1 MAWIPIQNFMQSDL
15 FDSPDNACDVKY
27 IDTPIQGH
35 LLQAS
40 ITLTDAQFKSISLDD
55 AKNVIKKQLVHMLV
69 EGLIDKKMIAFT
81 KIDDPLNLTTIF
93 YARGFLVSDDK
104 VKLIRTLVK

>member
-1 MAWIPIQNFMQSDL
+1 MAWTQIQNLTQFDL
-15 FDSPDNACDVKY
+15 FDNPDNACDVKY

-35 LLQAS
+35 LVQAS
-40 ITLTDAQFKSISLDD
+40 ITMADEKILDD
-55 AKNVIKKQLVHMLV
+55 GKNDIKKQLLHMLAK
-69 EGLIDKKMIAFT
+69 ELLDKKMIAFT
-81 KIDDPLNLTTIF
+81 KIDDPVRLTTTF

>member
-1 MAWIPIQNFMQSDL
+1 MQSDL
-15 FDSPDNACDVKY
+15 FDNPDNACNVKY

-35 LLQAS
+35 LVQAS
-40 ITLTDAQFKSISLDD
+40 ITIADEKIQSLLLDD
-55 AKNVIKKQLVHMLV
+55 GKMTIKKQLVHMLA
-69 EGLIDKKMIAFT
+69 EALLDKRMVAFT
-81 KIDDPLNLTTIF
+81 KIDDPVHLTTTF

>member
-1 MAWIPIQNFMQSDL
+1 MANEKMLSV
-15 FDSPDNACDVKY
+15 A
-27 IDTPIQGH
+27 
-35 LLQAS
+35 
-40 ITLTDAQFKSISLDD
+40 LDD

-69 EGLIDKKMIAFT
+69 EELIDKKMIAFT
-81 KIDDPLNLTTIF
+81 KIDDPVHLTTTF

>member
-1 MAWIPIQNFMQSDL
+1 MAWTQIQNLTQFDL
-15 FDSPDNACDVKY
+15 FDNPDNACNVKY

-35 LLQAS
+35 LVQAS
-40 ITLTDAQFKSISLDD
+40 ITMADEKIQSLLLDD
-55 AKNVIKKQLVHMLV
+55 GKNVIKKQLVHMLA
-69 EGLIDKKMIAFT
+69 EGLLDKRMVAFT
-81 KIDDPLNLTTIF
+81 KMDDPVHLTTTF